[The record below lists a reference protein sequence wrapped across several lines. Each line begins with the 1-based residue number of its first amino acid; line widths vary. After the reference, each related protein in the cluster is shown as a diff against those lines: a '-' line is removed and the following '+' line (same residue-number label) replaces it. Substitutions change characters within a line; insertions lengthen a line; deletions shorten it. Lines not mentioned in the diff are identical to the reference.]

1 LQPVDLVNETLHLIS
16 HFILAL
22 VGWCRLA
29 SLPLIIDVITSAG
42 IIPVV
47 LKGISQTCLSVFKM
61 DPIDIAARALAN
73 MDESL
78 YEIDEEMT
86 ATYNTDDNSAKR
98 IKRESMPKVPKAKPI
113 QPPPSSL
120 IVSFKNQEGIP
131 SRFRIQQYFLLT
143 G

>member
-1 LQPVDLVNETLHLIS
+1 
-16 HFILAL
+16 
-22 VGWCRLA
+22 
-29 SLPLIIDVITSAG
+29 
-42 IIPVV
+42 
-47 LKGISQTCLSVFKM
+47 M

-98 IKRESMPKVPKAKPI
+98 MKRESMPKVPKAKPI

-131 SRFRIQQYFLLT
+131 SRKLQYIHETNCSKMELSCSL
-143 G
+143 